1 VDLVQIAERLEDES
15 VHAAGEQA
23 RYLAREQRLGLLARG
38 GAEGLD
44 PDAERADRAD
54 DARLPPA
61 AARASSAAVRLMFSS
76 RQRGRSCRA

>member
-38 GAEGLD
+38 GPKGSIRTPSGPIAPTMLACRG
-44 PDAERADRAD
+44 RR
-54 DARLPPA
+54 RR
-61 AARASSAAVRLMFSS
+61 AAR
-76 RQRGRSCRA
+76 CR